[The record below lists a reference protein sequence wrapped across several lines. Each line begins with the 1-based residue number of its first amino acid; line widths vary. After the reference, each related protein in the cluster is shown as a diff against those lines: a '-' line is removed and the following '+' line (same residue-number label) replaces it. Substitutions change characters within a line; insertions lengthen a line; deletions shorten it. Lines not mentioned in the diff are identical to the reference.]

1 MLLTGAVQ
9 YDVYPGS
16 VCYKWEVETVHP
28 EILFPYTTGVV
39 LILGSVFVFYVY
51 SRVRHK
57 ALLWLG
63 VGLLA
68 VAIES
73 ILDGYEASKLLAYAG
88 GSWNNLAEKYLN
100 GMLVLDAVRG
110 FFIVIWAAM
119 EVLFGA
125 DILAVEKRYVRVY
138 IPAAIIVVGFIETI
152 ALNFSDITPL
162 DKRILVS
169 SAGRV
174 LGILVPAA
182 LIVAFYLLKVYRE
195 IRSNS
200 LLFFGLG
207 FFIHGITLPTYSF
220 AKESGSL
227 GLGAWYTFG
236 GVIPAIL
243 AAIGAYYLL
252 RESEVVE

>member
-1 MLLTGAVQ
+1 M
-9 YDVYPGS
+9 
-16 VCYKWEVETVHP
+16 HP
-28 EILFPYTTGVV
+28 EILFPYTTGFV
-39 LILGSVFVFYVY
+39 LILATGFVLYVY
-51 SRVRHK
+51 NRIGHK

-63 VGLLA
+63 AGLLA

-73 ILDGYEASKLLAYAG
+73 ILDGYEAGRLLALSG
-88 GSWNNLAEKYLN
+88 GSWNALPQQYLTK
-100 GMLVLDAVRG
+100 MLVIDAVRG
-110 FFIVIWAAM
+110 FFIIIWAAM
-119 EVLFGA
+119 EVLFAA
-125 DILAVEKRYVRVY
+125 DILAVENKYVRLYV
-138 IPAAIIVVGFIETI
+138 PVAIIIVGFIETI
-152 ALNFSDITPL
+152 ALNFSGITPL
-162 DKRILVS
+162 DKRILIS

-174 LGILVPAA
+174 LGILVPVA
-182 LIVAFYLLKVYRE
+182 LITGLYLLKVYRE

-207 FFIHGITLPTYSF
+207 FFIHGITLPTYSL

-227 GLGAWYTFG
+227 ALGAWYTFG